1 MIDHAVYSEE
11 AQCFVSSKM
20 QRLGEILLDYDP
32 YLTLRWIPP
41 NLRTSE
47 DSLPYC
53 IVHEMPGKK
62 PYVVKYFSELDD
74 PVDILGQIFRG
85 DNAKHDVLKE
95 LDAKNAAAEA
105 FRLKERMDAE
115 LEAADMFHFLMT
127 SRSKNYV
134 QWKDRTTGERVK
146 LDSDRRRV

>member
-11 AQCFVSSKM
+11 AKCFVSSKM

-41 NLRTSE
+41 NARTSE

-53 IVHEMPGKK
+53 IVHEIPGNK
-62 PYVVKYFSELDD
+62 PYVVKYFGELDD
-74 PVDILGQIFRG
+74 PQDILAQVFAG
-85 DNAKHDVLKE
+85 DNKNHDVMRE

-105 FRLKERMDAE
+105 FRLKEQIDAAQE
-115 LEAADMFHFLMT
+115 
-127 SRSKNYV
+127 S
-134 QWKDRTTGERVK
+134 
-146 LDSDRRRV
+146 